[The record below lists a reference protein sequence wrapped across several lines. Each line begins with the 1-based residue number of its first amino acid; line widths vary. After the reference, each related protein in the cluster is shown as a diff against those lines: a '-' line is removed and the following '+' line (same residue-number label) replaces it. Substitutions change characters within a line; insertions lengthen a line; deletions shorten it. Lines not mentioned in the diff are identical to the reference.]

1 MEVVGITLQWRRTDH
16 LGHLGGL
23 LSGIASAYF
32 LKDRARQRKEAE
44 ALGRQK
50 RGFVEVVKEGGL

>member
-32 LKDRARQRKEAE
+32 LKDRARQRKETE
-44 ALGRQK
+44 ALRKQNL
-50 RGFVEVVKEGGL
+50 GFVERVDEGRL